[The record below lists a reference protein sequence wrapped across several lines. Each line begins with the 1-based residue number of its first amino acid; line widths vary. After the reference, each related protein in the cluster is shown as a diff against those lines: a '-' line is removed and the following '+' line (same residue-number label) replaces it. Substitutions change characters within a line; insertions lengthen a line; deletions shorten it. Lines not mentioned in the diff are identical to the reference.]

1 MDSSGPSQVGSPLFN
16 TCIRGEMAVS
26 DDFFDFGFTAVDES
40 ELKAVQ
46 EVAAKAESL
55 GANALNT
62 QEKLDK
68 LYNAITP
75 LLNNL
80 KKNPEKEYI
89 LWPNRIEK
97 VEQFETHLLN
107 IYRSQKKKNTKKLQV
122 VVFIE

>member
-1 MDSSGPSQVGSPLFN
+1 M
-16 TCIRGEMAVS
+16 S

-46 EVAAKAESL
+46 EATRQNESI
-55 GANALNT
+55 ATTATVT

-68 LYNAITP
+68 LYNAIVP

-107 IYRSQKKKNTKKLQV
+107 IYRS
-122 VVFIE
+122 